1 MRRSVQDRP
10 QQSGPADEQ
19 EQPPETQHEDEPEHN
34 PHKLERSPRDSAY
47 DEKRRDNNTKR
58 YKDQFHR
65 YHLHALSTVVASKRY
80 TSWVAQKT
88 PAVSS
93 RSPAQR
99 SPVIDRRLR

>member
-1 MRRSVQDRP
+1 MSRSSHQKH
-10 QQSGPADEQ
+10 S
-19 EQPPETQHEDEPEHN
+19 TKIKPEHN
-34 PHKLERSPRDSAY
+34 PHKLERSPRDGAY

-65 YHLHALSTVVASKRY
+65 YHLHALSTVVASERY
-80 TSWVAQKT
+80 TSWEAQKT

-99 SPVIDRRLR
+99 SPVIDRRLRWTILTVRMRSEQHS